1 MLDFLSVFFQY
12 ADQWGPRL
20 ARAAVVSAQI
30 SFMGFLV
37 ATVLGLALALMRMT
51 KSRTFQ
57 AIARAYILVF
67 RGVPVLAVLL
77 LLYFGLP
84 GIGILFSPIEAA
96 VIGLGLAYAAQMAE
110 VFRGGFQAI
119 LAGQWESA
127 AAVGF
132 TPWQSL
138 RLIILPQVVR
148 IIMAPVIVTF
158 VTLLK
163 DSSLAA
169 LITVNEL
176 LLEGRALASE
186 YFLPLHIY
194 IWVGAMYFAIA
205 FPLSIMAK
213 HLANRA
219 NSRVRQ

>member
-1 MLDFLSVFFQY
+1 MLEFLSVFVQY
-12 ADQWGPRL
+12 SDQWGPRL
-20 ARAAVVSAQI
+20 AQAAVVSAQI
-30 SFMGFLV
+30 SVMGFLV
-37 ATVLGLALALMRMT
+37 ATVFGLALALMRLS
-51 KSRTFQ
+51 KSRLLQ
-57 AIARAYILVF
+57 LIAKAYIIFF

-77 LLYFGLP
+77 LIYFGLL
-84 GIGILFSPIEAA
+84 GVGILFSPIEAA

-110 VFRGGFQAI
+110 VFRAGFQAI
-119 LAGQWESA
+119 AVGQWESA

-138 RLIILPQVVR
+138 RLIILPQVTR

-176 LLEGRALASE
+176 LLEGRALATE
-186 YFLPLHIY
+186 YFLPLHIF
-194 IWVGAMYFAIA
+194 IWVGAMYFVIA
-205 FPLSIMAK
+205 FPLSMMAK
-213 HLANRA
+213 YLARRA
-219 NSRVRQ
+219 NTSVR